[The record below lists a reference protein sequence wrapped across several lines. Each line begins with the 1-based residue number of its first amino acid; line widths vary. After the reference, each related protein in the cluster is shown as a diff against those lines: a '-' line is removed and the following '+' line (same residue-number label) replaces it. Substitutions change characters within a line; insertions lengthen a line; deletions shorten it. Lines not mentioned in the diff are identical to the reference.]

1 VVNDTDSQLCDFE
14 AVRGDGTIYPIQL
27 SLQVTAVSEIPKLVV
42 IGTDVTDRRNL
53 ENQLQQARKM
63 ESIGQL
69 AAGIAHEI
77 NTPAQFVGDNLR
89 FIRSAFTDLLTVIR
103 ESKTLVDSLDFAT
116 ESNEKLAKAHAA
128 IAAADLGY
136 LLEEVPLALDQ
147 SLEGVSRVTFIVNAM
162 KEFSYP
168 GGKNMEL
175 IDLNRAIRNTIAV
188 ASNEWKYV
196 ADLEQDL
203 DEDLPPVMCILH
215 EINQVILNLIVNAA
229 HAIKEVTNSENG
241 QRGKISVSTRNV
253 GEMVEIRITDS
264 GSGIPDS
271 IKDRIFEPFFTTKEV
286 GVGTGQGLSI
296 AYKVVVEAH
305 KGTIRAESAYG
316 SGSTF
321 VVCLPIEQSGGIRSD
336 VAA

>member
-1 VVNDTDSQLCDFE
+1 
-14 AVRGDGTIYPIQL
+14 
-27 SLQVTAVSEIPKLVV
+27 
-42 IGTDVTDRRNL
+42 
-53 ENQLQQARKM
+53 
-63 ESIGQL
+63 
-69 AAGIAHEI
+69 
-77 NTPAQFVGDNLR
+77 
-89 FIRSAFTDLLTVIR
+89 
-103 ESKTLVDSLDFAT
+103 
-116 ESNEKLAKAHAA
+116 
-128 IAAADLGY
+128 
-136 LLEEVPLALDQ
+136 
-147 SLEGVSRVTFIVNAM
+147 
-162 KEFSYP
+162 
-168 GGKNMEL
+168 
-175 IDLNRAIRNTIAV
+175 
-188 ASNEWKYV
+188 
-196 ADLEQDL
+196 
-203 DEDLPPVMCILH
+203 MCILH